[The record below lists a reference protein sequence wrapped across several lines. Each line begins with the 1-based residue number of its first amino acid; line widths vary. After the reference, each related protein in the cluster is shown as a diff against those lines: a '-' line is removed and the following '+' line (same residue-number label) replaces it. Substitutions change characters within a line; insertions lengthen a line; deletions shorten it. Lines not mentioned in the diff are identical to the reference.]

1 MFAEKL
7 IDFINKSPSPFHVT
21 ENLGNS
27 FEEAG
32 FTRLDEKE
40 EWELSMGQGYYVT
53 RNDSAIIAFT
63 LPSRTPVNFKMVAT
77 HNDSPCFKVKENPE
91 MVADGHYIILNTEK
105 YGGMIMSTWLD
116 RPLSVAGRVVYENE
130 EGITSCLVN
139 MDRDTLIIP
148 NLAIHMNREIND
160 GYKYN
165 PQKDMLPL
173 YSMGNEKGTF
183 TDAVAKECGIDR
195 EAVLSYD
202 LFVYNREKGSVWGG
216 NNEFVSAPRL
226 DDLQCTFLSAKALE
240 AAEES
245 DSICMSIVFDN
256 EETGSSGNVG
266 ADSDFLRTVLD
277 RIRIAIQMDMETYYR
292 MLAGS
297 YMISADN
304 AHGVHPNH
312 PDKADPTNRPYIN
325 GGIVIKSNAA
335 KKYSTDALTEGIFK
349 KICKDAGVGYQ
360 TYVNRSDIPGGS
372 TLGNISS
379 AQVSV
384 PTIDIGIAELAMH
397 SAYET
402 SGVKDTEDLYKI
414 FSKFFNKTLHKN

>member
-21 ENLGNS
+21 HNIGKS
-27 FEEAG
+27 FEKAG

-240 AAEES
+240 DAEES

-349 KICKDAGVGYQ
+349 KICKDVGVGYQ

>member
-1 MFAEKL
+1 MFVEKL

-32 FTRLDEKE
+32 FTRLNEWDEWKLE
-40 EWELSMGQGYYVT
+40 GGRGYYVT

-165 PQKDMLPL
+165 SQKDMLPL
-173 YSMGNEKGTF
+173 YSMGNEKGTY

-240 AAEES
+240 DAEES

>member
-32 FTRLDEKE
+32 FTRLNEWDEWKLE
-40 EWELSMGQGYYVT
+40 GGRGYYVT

-240 AAEES
+240 GAEES

-402 SGVKDTEDLYKI
+402 SGLKDTEDLYKI

>member
-32 FTRLDEKE
+32 FTRLNEWDEWKLE
-40 EWELSMGQGYYVT
+40 GGRGYYVT

-116 RPLSVAGRVVYENE
+116 RPLSVAGRVVYEG
-130 EGITSCLVN
+130 EGGIECRLVN

-183 TDAVAKECGIDR
+183 IDAIAKECGIDR
-195 EAVLSYD
+195 ENVLSYD

-216 NNEFVSAPRL
+216 NNEFLSAPRL

-240 AAEES
+240 DAKDS

-256 EETGSSGNVG
+256 EETGSSGCVG

-277 RIRIAIQMDMETYYR
+277 RIRITLQMDMETYYR

-349 KICKDAGVGYQ
+349 KLCKDAGVSYQ
-360 TYVNRSDIPGGS
+360 TYVNRSDIAGGS

-402 SGVKDTEDLYKI
+402 SGVRDTNDLYKI
-414 FSKFFNKTLHKN
+414 FSSFFNKTLHKN

>member
-32 FTRLDEKE
+32 FTRLDEKK

-240 AAEES
+240 DAEES

-349 KICKDAGVGYQ
+349 KICKDVGVGYQ

>member
-32 FTRLDEKE
+32 FTRLDEKD

-240 AAEES
+240 DAEES

-349 KICKDAGVGYQ
+349 KICKDIGVGYQ

>member
-240 AAEES
+240 DAEES

-349 KICKDAGVGYQ
+349 KICKDVGVGYQ

>member
-130 EGITSCLVN
+130 DGITSCLVN

-240 AAEES
+240 DAEES

-312 PDKADPTNRPYIN
+312 SDKADPTNRPYIN

-349 KICKDAGVGYQ
+349 KICKDVGVGYQ